1 MSNPLTWLFLLALA
15 AATATRLWL
24 AARQVRHVR
33 AHRAAVPAAFSGV
46 IALEA
51 HQKAADYS
59 VAKTRLAVV
68 DLLIGAAS
76 LLLLTLGGVIQT
88 LSDAWARLLAPDGLW
103 HGVALIVSV
112 ALLLSALELPVAV
125 WRTFVT
131 EQRFGFNRMTPRL
144 FALDLAKQAALSAAL
159 GVPLVV
165 LVLWLMERMGAL
177 WWLYVWVAWM
187 AFNLLVLLVYPTFIA
202 PLFNRFTPL
211 QDPALA
217 GRIEALLA
225 RCGFKANGLYVMDGS
240 KRSSHGNAY
249 FTGFGAAKRIVF
261 FDTLLARL
269 APAEV
274 EAVLAHEL
282 GHYRRRHVWKRVAVI
297 FAASL
302 ALLWLLGHVIG
313 EPWFYEGLGT
323 STRSTAVALLLF
335 FLAAPVFLFFLQ
347 PLSSL
352 YSRRHEYE
360 ADAYAAAHSSAAELV
375 KALVKLY
382 RDNAATL
389 TPDPVHSAFYDSHP
403 PAAAR
408 IARLET
414 A

>member
-1 MSNPLTWLFLLALA
+1 VSNPLTWLFLLALA